1 MKLLFYIL
9 FIGLSINIS
18 LAKNENFEYE
28 SENWDINLD
37 YKNKSPYGAF
47 MFFKTSL
54 DYCSE
59 EFIHIKKPLRFFLSE
74 KGYYNNPE
82 TYIFIGNQFSASKLD
97 WIALKEFVE
106 EGNNAFISC
115 GYLPFDIQ
123 EEFFNYDW
131 SQKYGTEIEIT
142 YSKEILTDTTYNV
155 EYLQNFEKVNYT
167 WRYIEESTIKAPY
180 QNLHKTDGGSVLIKV
195 KYGKGYFYFHSE
207 PLLLTNINLI
217 KESGYEYAKAVLS
230 NLDHQN
236 IYYDSYTPLP
246 FTPPINNPFNSEK
259 PKININPS
267 PLSFIFGNKSLRW
280 TYILLLITILIYV
293 IFKSKRKQR
302 LIALIQE
309 DNNTSLQFVNTM
321 SMLYLKQNNH
331 HAIIKQK
338 KKIFLHFLRSR
349 YFLTIKD
356 IDKQF
361 IEHLSKVSQI
371 ENDRIE
377 LIFKYFN
384 AATSNREFSNGDLA
398 DLHNNIE
405 FFYKNCA

>member
-1 MKLLFYIL
+1 MRKIKPFYQIISCFFFAILGVQIKKLLLIDSIENLVFYR
-9 FIGLSINIS
+9 S
-18 LAKNENFEYE
+18 
-28 SENWDINLD
+28 
-37 YKNKSPYGAF
+37 
-47 MFFKTSL
+47 FFGML
-54 DYCSE
+54 
-59 EFIHIKKPLRFFLSE
+59 
-74 KGYYNNPE
+74 
-82 TYIFIGNQFSASKLD
+82 
-97 WIALKEFVE
+97 
-106 EGNNAFISC
+106 
-115 GYLPFDIQ
+115 
-123 EEFFNYDW
+123 
-131 SQKYGTEIEIT
+131 
-142 YSKEILTDTTYNV
+142 
-155 EYLQNFEKVNYT
+155 
-167 WRYIEESTIKAPY
+167 
-180 QNLHKTDGGSVLIKV
+180 
-195 KYGKGYFYFHSE
+195 
-207 PLLLTNINLI
+207 
-217 KESGYEYAKAVLS
+217 
-230 NLDHQN
+230 
-236 IYYDSYTPLP
+236 
-246 FTPPINNPFNSEK
+246 
-259 PKININPS
+259 
-267 PLSFIFGNKSLRW
+267 
-280 TYILLLITILIYV
+280 LLLITILIYV